1 MIPRPQETQTGRR
14 PVFRADNSRF
24 KRYSLT
30 APPFWCAGRLA
41 ASLRVG
47 VIP

>member
-24 KRYSLT
+24 NRYWLT
-30 APPFWCAGRLA
+30 APPFWCAGRQA
-41 ASLRVG
+41 AHLRLG
-47 VIP
+47 AIS

>member
-14 PVFRADNSRF
+14 PLFRADHSRF

-30 APPFWCAGRLA
+30 APPFWHAGRQA
-41 ASLRVG
+41 ASLRLG
-47 VIP
+47 AIS